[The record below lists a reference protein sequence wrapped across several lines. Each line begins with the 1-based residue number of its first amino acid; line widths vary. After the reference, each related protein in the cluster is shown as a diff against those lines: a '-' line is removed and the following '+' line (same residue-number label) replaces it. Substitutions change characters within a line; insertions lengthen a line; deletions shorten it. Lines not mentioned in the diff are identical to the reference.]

1 MDKNKEHNEE
11 LNIPK
16 TSGFE
21 VPESYFSFVEDDF
34 STRLKEDQFPNNS
47 GFKVPEGYFDS
58 LEDKLLEKVAEPK
71 KGKVI
76 SLRTHVLRF
85 ASIAAVFVFVFISIW
100 NRPTAE
106 EELTA
111 EEIAAWLNTNIGD
124 IYEDD
129 ITYELDDDV
138 EFTEVDL
145 LENSIENNSIDSYF
159 DQNDTY
165 ILIEESQGL
174 FDEIN

>member
-1 MDKNKEHNEE
+1 MNTNKEHNEE

-21 VPESYFSFVEDDF
+21 VPQGYFSSVEDDF

-58 LEDKLLEKVAEPK
+58 LEDTLLEKVAEPK

-76 SLRTHVLRF
+76 SLRTRMLRV

-100 NRPTAE
+100 NRPTTD
-106 EELTA
+106 EELSS

-124 IYEDD
+124 ISEDD

-145 LENSIENNSIDSYF
+145 LESSIENNSIDSYF
-159 DQNDTY
+159 NQNDTY